1 MNGGILM
8 ANPTIKELHERVSL
22 YKEKIELVTKDNARL
37 YKEIEDIKAD
47 KNAVS
52 AKEYDIL
59 LRNIELL
66 KSQLEKYK
74 NLYFREKQKVKVH
87 PVKNSRNAER
97 KPASDELRN
106 KALDLK
112 EQGLSIRG
120 IAKELNIALGTIHK
134 IINEQK

>member
-1 MNGGILM
+1 M